1 MTTVEACIDAR
12 QLSIWDRSCNTGTRG
27 WAVADAPSAL
37 RVTIGAFLAIRLLM
51 SSTLPQLPDQAQA
64 ADQSPD
70 EAPIADHL
78 PDETPPET
86 LDSLPVPAEQPD
98 QFLTPGAGP
107 DETPAPAPAPVDCAQ
122 MLKQAFPA
130 LFTGSAKP
138 LKLRIQVDIQAR
150 SPGVFSKQ
158 ALSAFFRRYTG
169 STSYLLAV
177 SKATNR
183 FDLDGAPSGEISD
196 DHRKVAL
203 EELARRRG
211 NQESRRAL
219 EEQQRRNRATLLHDF
234 ERTTL
239 TPVNFCALK
248 EIGVDELDGY
258 LATARQEAAE
268 RPPAPPAFDD
278 GRRSPSPR
286 PGPRRR

>member
-1 MTTVEACIDAR
+1 M
-12 QLSIWDRSCNTGTRG
+12 
-27 WAVADAPSAL
+27 P
-37 RVTIGAFLAIRLLM
+37 
-51 SSTLPQLPDQAQA
+51 STLPQLPDQAQA
-64 ADQSPD
+64 TDQSPD
-70 EAPIADHL
+70 EAPIPGIS
-78 PDETPPET
+78 PDGASLELLEP
-86 LDSLPVPAEQPD
+86 LPVPAEQLD
-98 QFLTPGAGP
+98 QLSTPSSGS
-107 DETPAPAPAPVDCAQ
+107 DEIPAAAPFDCAQ

-150 SPGVFSKQ
+150 APGVFSKQ
-158 ALSAFFRRYTG
+158 ALSSFFRRHTG

-183 FDLDGAPSGEISD
+183 FDLDGAPSGEVSD
-196 DHRKVAL
+196 EHRKVAL

-219 EEQQRRNRATLLHDF
+219 EDQQRRNRATLLHDF
-234 ERTTL
+234 ESTTL
-239 TPVNFCALK
+239 TPDNFCALK
-248 EIGVDELDGY
+248 GIGVDELDGY

-268 RPPAPPAFDD
+268 RPPAPPAFEH
-278 GRRSPSPR
+278 GRRSQPPR